1 MNLRIDVDLGV
12 DVDMRREVDLD
23 VGVDF
28 NLGNRTDMGMGLD
41 MHMDMA
47 FCFLSESGKASRVL
61 VAGVFVVLAYEV
73 APDELISFDCL
84 CRIFKAHPTCL
95 SLVKFSHSSLYL
107 IYVKNPRP

>member
-1 MNLRIDVDLGV
+1 MDMNLGIAADVGLN
-12 DVDMRREVDLD
+12 VDLD
-23 VGVDF
+23 AGVDL
-28 NLGNRTDMGMGLD
+28 NLGIRMDMGMGLD

-84 CRIFKAHPTCL
+84 RRSFKAHPTCL
-95 SLVKFSHSSLYL
+95 CLVKFSHSSLFL
-107 IYVKNPRP
+107 I